1 MLKKERNYSF
11 QIYQYNTN
19 QRYKSFA
26 VCVLFFHDN
35 FTTQTMFELLRTE
48 KIKDK
53 MQQLDKYG
61 PKRST
66 YWSFLDQNRQAGND
80 YFVLFYLSVFSRGGH
95 VG

>member
-26 VCVLFFHDN
+26 VCVLFFHNN

-48 KIKDK
+48 KTKDK
-53 MQQLDKYG
+53 IRVVIK
-61 PKRST
+61 
-66 YWSFLDQNRQAGND
+66 
-80 YFVLFYLSVFSRGGH
+80 SRGPGIFP
-95 VG
+95 GY

>member
-48 KIKDK
+48 KTKDK

-61 PKRST
+61 TKRST
-66 YWSFLDQNRQAGND
+66 YC
-80 YFVLFYLSVFSRGGH
+80 Y
-95 VG
+95 